1 MESERL
7 CIRLDNPERIF
18 YAGQVIR
25 GEIWMNLNKR
35 TKIRGKFKLLLLLLF
50 NISQAELASGVSQAL
65 SDHNLRSVVKF
76 SDFALSIV
84 IMVSLWP
91 HWHKQ
96 RRCLTE
102 AQTKLSIH
110 SIIFFFIII
119 FTFCY
124 SWVCDCKF
132 FQFGIIHR

>member
-35 TKIRGKFKLLLLLLF
+35 TKIRGKFELLLLLYL
-50 NISQAELASGVSQAL
+50 ISQASWVSQA
-65 SDHNLRSVVKF
+65 RAQSVMVS
-76 SDFALSIV
+76 SDFCSLSSL
-84 IMVSLWP
+84 VSLWP

-96 RRCLTE
+96 RRCLTTTT
-102 AQTKLSIH
+102 TKVKSTIAAILRLVVALELCV
-110 SIIFFFIII
+110 IFRLEIL
-119 FTFCY
+119 
-124 SWVCDCKF
+124 
-132 FQFGIIHR
+132 